1 MRRWYE
7 ENEDRLNAE
16 LAALNDGPFAFELDD
31 DYQRRTGLILLR
43 GTYKRPNGEALEL
56 EVVYPDSFPFLRPEV
71 FARTITFE
79 RHHHPYRGNLCLL
92 DASTRH
98 WDPTWTAADLIAKQG
113 EKLLA
118 LLDAGDEAAMRDAE
132 TPQGEP
138 ATRYFVG
145 PPGAVVFVP
154 EQVLAANPEYRSGII
169 RFAIGDPEDGAAP
182 LRACVKSLEL
192 EKRGG
197 AEVVAAIGDDLS
209 RRFGRTI
216 LAGTW
221 VRLEA
226 LPSGGKATAEAL
238 LAAARATPGYRQ
250 AQWQQGVGGR
260 LRLTALVTREEV
272 RQGEYED
279 GWLVVVEQEAGGKRD
294 RDRSSYVAPGQRL
307 TLADLTARIPS
318 LAGMNAKTV
327 ALAGLGAIGGP
338 IALEL
343 GRAQVGELRAL
354 DQDYAETG
362 TSVRWPLGITAAAQP
377 KVDAIS
383 DMVAAG
389 WPFTTAKRY
398 EQRIGYVPGPDE
410 EPSLPEHRVV
420 TEFLEGADLLIDATA
435 EEGVQYLLSRLADS
449 AGVPQVYA
457 SSTPGGW
464 GGLVARVVPGETGCW
479 YCLQLRLTDKTIEPP
494 PMSPDGFSQPR
505 GCMSPAWTGS
515 SFDGLPVVA
524 QAVRIAAGT
533 LLHGR
538 RKENA
543 YDVFVLNQA
552 GEDNLHIAPQ
562 WTSYALEPHPKC
574 PYCSDADDA

>member
-1 MRRWYE
+1 
-7 ENEDRLNAE
+7 
-16 LAALNDGPFAFELDD
+16 
-31 DYQRRTGLILLR
+31 
-43 GTYKRPNGEALEL
+43 
-56 EVVYPDSFPFLRPEV
+56 
-71 FARTITFE
+71 
-79 RHHHPYRGNLCLL
+79 
-92 DASTRH
+92 
-98 WDPTWTAADLIAKQG
+98 
-113 EKLLA
+113 
-118 LLDAGDEAAMRDAE
+118 
-132 TPQGEP
+132 
-138 ATRYFVG
+138 
-145 PPGAVVFVP
+145 
-154 EQVLAANPEYRSGII
+154 
-169 RFAIGDPEDGAAP
+169 
-182 LRACVKSLEL
+182 
-192 EKRGG
+192 
-197 AEVVAAIGDDLS
+197 
-209 RRFGRTI
+209 
-216 LAGTW
+216 
-221 VRLEA
+221 
-226 LPSGGKATAEAL
+226 
-238 LAAARATPGYRQ
+238 
-250 AQWQQGVGGR
+250 
-260 LRLTALVTREEV
+260 
-272 RQGEYED
+272 
-279 GWLVVVEQEAGGKRD
+279 
-294 RDRSSYVAPGQRL
+294 
-307 TLADLTARIPS
+307 
-318 LAGMNAKTV
+318 
-327 ALAGLGAIGGP
+327 
-338 IALEL
+338 
-343 GRAQVGELRAL
+343 
-354 DQDYAETG
+354 
-362 TSVRWPLGITAAAQP
+362 
-377 KVDAIS
+377 
-383 DMVAAG
+383 MVAAG